1 MDSGVPRVP
10 PRDVSASAK
19 AWLFSR
25 PRGPGSFQAAFKAR
39 WCVYGGSRDSRD
51 FQGCVTHAA
60 GWTRRI
66 VAGIRFCKSDRVA
79 LSSRDDPSRW
89 IVSVQ
94 TWLWLESSRG
104 WMWRP
109 LCGIRI
115 WNFNFLLNWRLAK
128 MNTFTP
134 DTMNRSNRRLSK
146 KLFCENKIFKNFT
159 IAKYKWDY
167 YIITYIFCCSF
178 SLKKKNLFLLK

>member
-1 MDSGVPRVP
+1 MVCLRWLTWLSRLSRV
-10 PRDVSASAK
+10 RYSRS
-19 AWLFSR
+19 WLNEKNRSRNSILQEQSRRSFFSR
-25 PRGPGSFQAAFKAR
+25 G
-39 WCVYGGSRDSRD
+39 
-51 FQGCVTHAA
+51 
-60 GWTRRI
+60 
-66 VAGIRFCKSDRVA
+66 
-79 LSSRDDPSRW
+79 

-94 TWLWLESSRG
+94 TWPRRLWLESSRG

-146 KLFCENKIFKNFT
+146 KLFCEDKIFKNFT